1 MTYGEIYDEI
11 ILNCFPGVAAPPEN
25 MPAFVRSKIRGTQRM
40 INRDY
45 PFWFTIGTDTIATV
59 ASTQAYDLPDDFKE
73 IEKAWFTVE
82 GQSYGRPVLTQL
94 DIADHIDMGLQ
105 TSESEVEYPDMF
117 RIDGAQIHFYPIPS
131 EIRTCNILYWR
142 FLDLVDTTVVA
153 TFNAYSDDISVYCA
167 EAIIY
172 YVTSLIKL
180 QQNEW
185 EASAA
190 FKQLFIEAIQGSMQ
204 EDKRRRS
211 IPETIAPGQTVLNSR
226 GYYGNN

>member
-1 MTYGEIYDEI
+1 MTYGEIYNEI
-11 ILNCFPGVAAPPEN
+11 ILNCFPGVALPPEN
-25 MPAFVRSKIRGTQRM
+25 MPAFIRSKIRGTQRM

-45 PFWFTIGTDTIATV
+45 PFWFTVSLATIVTAVGTQSYA
-59 ASTQAYDLPDDFKE
+59 LPTDFKE

-105 TSESEVEYPDMF
+105 TSDAQVEYPEIF
-117 RIDGAQIHFYPIPS
+117 RIDGSMIYFYPIPS
-131 EIRTCNILYWR
+131 EIRTCNILYWQ

-153 TFNAYSDDISVYCA
+153 TFNAYEDDISIYCA

-190 FKQLFIEAIQGSMQ
+190 FKQLYYEAMQGAMQ

-211 IPETIAPGQTVLNSR
+211 IPETIAPGRITAGES
-226 GYYGNN
+226 YYGNS